1 MLVSI
6 KERAWLVS
14 LLRGLCVSMIRVQ
27 MGNESQTSRQTGRS
41 ISNGIAPT
49 LLIAVAVMVLAGGG
63 VSSARALGTAGVGLA
78 MTVMQDRLP
87 GAEKQLEF
95 GYDQQSDAGFGVAV
109 VALPTLVA
117 FGSPMH
123 EMVRGGLAD
132 LPPPA
137 LVLS

>member
-1 MLVSI
+1 M
-6 KERAWLVS
+6 S

-27 MGNESQTSRQTGRS
+27 MGNESQTSRQSGRS

-49 LLIAVAVMVLAGGG
+49 LLLAVAVMVLASGG

-87 GAEKQLEF
+87 VSETQLEF
-95 GYDQQSDAGFGVAV
+95 VDDRKSDTGFGVTS
-109 VALPTLVA
+109 VALPTLVVS
-117 FGSPMH
+117 GSPMR

>member
-6 KERAWLVS
+6 KECAGLLS
-14 LLRGLCVSMIRVQ
+14 LLRGLGVSMIRVQ

-49 LLIAVAVMVLAGGG
+49 LLLAVAVMVLASGG

-78 MTVMQDRLP
+78 MTVMQDRVP
-87 GAEKQLEF
+87 GTESHLEF
-95 GYDQQSDAGFGVAV
+95 GDDEASDAGYGVAFVSLPTV
-109 VALPTLVA
+109 VAFDTPLREL
-117 FGSPMH
+117 
-123 EMVRGGLAD
+123 VRGGLAD

-137 LVLS
+137 SVLS

>member
-6 KERAWLVS
+6 KECAGLLS
-14 LLRGLCVSMIRVQ
+14 LLRGLCVSMILVQ

-41 ISNGIAPT
+41 ISSGIAPT
-49 LLIAVAVMVLAGGG
+49 LLIAVAVMVLASGG

-78 MTVMQDRLP
+78 MTVMQDRVP
-87 GAEKQLEF
+87 GSETQPEF
-95 GYDQQSDAGFGVAV
+95 VDDQGSDAGIGI
-109 VALPTLVA
+109 ALGSVPTGFA
-117 FGSPMH
+117 FGSPLR

-137 LVLS
+137 LVLN

>member
-1 MLVSI
+1 
-6 KERAWLVS
+6 
-14 LLRGLCVSMIRVQ
+14 MIRVQ
-27 MGNESQTSRQTGRS
+27 MGNESQTSRQPGRS

-49 LLIAVAVMVLAGGG
+49 LLLAVAVMVLASGG

-87 GAEKQLEF
+87 GAETQLEF
-95 GYDQQSDAGFGVAV
+95 GDDRKSDTRFGGTS
-109 VALPTLVA
+109 VALPTLVVS
-117 FGSPMH
+117 GSPMR
-123 EMVRGGLAD
+123 EMVRGGLTD